1 MKTIY
6 NDILSRL
13 KKQVPAIKWI
23 DFDTG
28 QLESIE
34 RPAVAFP
41 CALISISISG
51 ANDITDHLQN
61 CKGRIKV
68 RLAFDQ
74 QMRTEASAPANVRD
88 TSLQP
93 YDVIADVY
101 RALQGFATI
110 HFDPLSRVRQDK
122 ENSRHGL
129 FIYFIEFN
137 VEFEDQTAVQ

>member
-13 KKQVPAIKWI
+13 KEKVPAIKWI

-28 QLESIE
+28 QLESPE

-51 ANDITDHLQN
+51 ASDITDNVQD
-61 CKGRIKV
+61 CTGRIRI

-74 QMRTEASAPANVRD
+74 QMRTEASAPDTVRNK
-88 TSLQP
+88 SLQP
-93 YDVIADVY
+93 YDIIADVY
-101 RALQGFATI
+101 SALQGFATI
-110 HFDPLSRVRQDK
+110 HFEPLTRVRQDK
-122 ENSRHGL
+122 ENSLYGL

-137 VEFEDQTAVQ
+137 VEFEDQTAEQ

>member
-6 NDILSRL
+6 NDIIAKL
-13 KKQVPAIKWI
+13 KKEVNTIKWV

-28 QLESIE
+28 QLESTD

-41 CALISISISG
+41 CALITISITG
-51 ANDITDHLQN
+51 AKDITDHLQDCN
-61 CKGRIKV
+61 GRLRV

-74 QMRTEASAPANVRD
+74 QMRTEATASDTVRE

-93 YDVIADVY
+93 YNVIAGVY
-101 RALQGFATI
+101 SALQGFGTSN
-110 HFDPLSRVRQDK
+110 FNPLTRVRQDK

-129 FIYFIEFN
+129 FIYYIEFN
-137 VEFEDQTAVQ
+137 FEFEDQSAEQ